1 MRADARKKRDQIITA
16 ALQQIQTRPNS
27 EITLEGIAA
36 DAGVGIATLYRHFP
50 SRASL
55 YDACAVVYI
64 DDLQTLLDDT
74 LADFDRDPQGSFE
87 RFVWA
92 IVDSGVGMLAT
103 ALAAEP
109 STDDRHIIVQ
119 RRDTFMH
126 NVQLLIDEA
135 VPHNIVA
142 PGQTALQLATE
153 LIVATR
159 PLASP
164 LAEPLAELLPD
175 VRDRLVRHLMAGWR
189 ANV

>member
-55 YDACAVVYI
+55 YDACAIVYI

-74 LADFDRDPQGSFE
+74 LADFHRDPQGSFE

-103 ALAAEP
+103 ALTAPASSSNAATP
-109 STDDRHIIVQ
+109 SCT
-119 RRDTFMH
+119 TC
-126 NVQLLIDEA
+126 NYLSTK
-135 VPHNIVA
+135 PC
-142 PGQTALQLATE
+142 PTTS
-153 LIVATR
+153 
-159 PLASP
+159 SP
-164 LAEPLAELLPD
+164 PAKPPYSSPP
-175 VRDRLVRHLMAGWR
+175 
-189 ANV
+189 N

>member
-64 DDLQTLLDDT
+64 DNLQTLLNDT
-74 LADFDRDPQGSFE
+74 LADFHRDPQGSFE

-109 STDDRHIIVQ
+109 SADGPRIIVE
-119 RRDTFMH
+119 RRETFMH

-135 VPHNIVA
+135 VPHNSVA

-164 LAEPLAELLPD
+164 LADLLPD